1 MNESQ
6 FDRERERIM
15 RKARI
20 GIVGT
25 GLIGEVHIQAFQKHP
40 LCELVAVCDMN
51 ESRLQEMKMKYA
63 IPEVYTNQAEMHEKC
78 PLDGVIIATPDQF
91 HREPTLLAAAAG
103 VDILLEKPIATTI
116 EDAEAIIQ
124 AVTAAHVKLMLG
136 MTLRYIP
143 EYAHVQQQ
151 FLTGALGLPINA
163 YSRRAVRK
171 SEGYRLNGRCSVNEY
186 LGVHD
191 IDFLLSIFGREV
203 DNVYATRG
211 NFEIFDKLGVADY
224 YWNIIKWKNGATAA
238 LQVTWNEPEGNKNL
252 LEMECYVNGT
262 NGSAHVILGGQ
273 QLNVATDQQC
283 DYPELTLDN
292 GYHIEADHFIKCILS
307 DEQPYAG
314 GQAGLDTLK
323 IMIALEQSSKEGL
336 PVQVNL

>member
-1 MNESQ
+1 
-6 FDRERERIM
+6 M

-51 ESRLQEMKMKYA
+51 VSRLQEMKMKYE

-91 HREPTLLAAAAG
+91 HREPALLAAAAG

-116 EDAEAIIQ
+116 EDAEAIIE
-124 AVTAAHVKLMLG
+124 AVTAANVKLMLG

-151 FLTGALGLPINA
+151 FLTGALGIPINA

-171 SEGYRLNGRCSVNEY
+171 SEGHRLNGRCSVNEY

-238 LQVTWNEPEGNKNL
+238 LQVTWNEPEANKNL

-273 QLNVATDQQC
+273 QLNVATDTDC

>member
-1 MNESQ
+1 
-6 FDRERERIM
+6 M

-124 AVTAAHVKLMLG
+124 AVTAANVKLMLG

-203 DNVYATRG
+203 DHVYATRG

>member
-1 MNESQ
+1 M
-6 FDRERERIM
+6 
-15 RKARI
+15 KKVRI

-40 LCELVAVCDMN
+40 LCEVVAICDMN
-51 ESRLQEMKMKYA
+51 ESRAREIQATYG
-63 IPEVYTNQAEMHEKC
+63 ITEVYTSQAEMHQMC
-78 PLDGVIIATPDQF
+78 PLDGVVIATPDQF
-91 HREPTLLAAAAG
+91 HRDPAVLAAAAG
-103 VDILLEKPIATTI
+103 VPILLEKPIATII

-124 AVTAAHVKLMLG
+124 AATTANVKLMLG

-143 EYAHVQQQ
+143 EYVHIQQQ
-151 FLTGALGLPINA
+151 FQKGDLGLPINA

-171 SEGYRLNGRCSVNEY
+171 SEGYRINGRCSVNEY

-203 DNVYATRG
+203 DNVYSTSG
-211 NFEIFDKLGVADY
+211 KFEFFDKFGVADY

-262 NGSAHVILGGQ
+262 KGSAHVNLGGQ
-273 QLNVATDQQC
+273 QLNVATNTSC

-307 DEQPYAG
+307 DEQPYTG
-314 GQAGLDTLK
+314 GQAGLDALK